1 MSRQRTYGR
10 GSVYKYKTPKGNRY
24 RWQLLT
30 PLDAENPEGEK
41 VRSSKSG
48 FLSRTEAED
57 SLQIAMSRVKKK
69 KPAISSKAPLRQVAD
84 SWLENL
90 DLANSTVYG
99 YRKIVRNHI
108 NPHLGSIA
116 IGSLRPTEVARFYRR
131 LKLDGRRDDKD
142 FGGALSANTVSKVH
156 IVLGALLE
164 DAVHQGLIPD
174 NPARAKATVKPP
186 TKRQILEDRQ
196 EVSVWSAEELRSF
209 LSWNQTIHGDTLYPL
224 WVVISMTGMRR
235 GEAIALRWSDIDS
248 KKLTISVRRSADSVV
263 SRAVKS
269 TKTYLTRVVDI
280 DSVTMEVLNKHKEN
294 RLKLGLRFIDPD
306 SYVFGTLGDE
316 LRTPNDVTARWTRIV
331 SLAQAALVNL
341 PPVTLRGLRH
351 THATLLLQAGENPK
365 VVQERLGHSDIRTT
379 LNIYSHVTPTIQREA
394 VKRFASWLQG
404 EEEN

>member
-84 SWLENL
+84 TWLENL

-186 TKRQILEDRQ
+186 TKAPIK
-196 EVSVWSAEELRSF
+196 SPI
-209 LSWNQTIHGDTLYPL
+209 TIPPTNDL
-224 WVVISMTGMRR
+224 
-235 GEAIALRWSDIDS
+235 
-248 KKLTISVRRSADSVV
+248 
-263 SRAVKS
+263 
-269 TKTYLTRVVDI
+269 
-280 DSVTMEVLNKHKEN
+280 VL
-294 RLKLGLRFIDPD
+294 LF
-306 SYVFGTLGDE
+306 S
-316 LRTPNDVTARWTRIV
+316 
-331 SLAQAALVNL
+331 
-341 PPVTLRGLRH
+341 
-351 THATLLLQAGENPK
+351 
-365 VVQERLGHSDIRTT
+365 
-379 LNIYSHVTPTIQREA
+379 
-394 VKRFASWLQG
+394 
-404 EEEN
+404 